1 MTYPLPLPRGAPC
14 AWCNKPIRTAAHP
27 KGSNRK
33 YCDRLRCR
41 RARVNRENRVSL
53 AAYHR
58 RGAAG
63 PRRQRELYD
72 PEKRHARAQ
81 AMTPAQLT
89 RRRAYA
95 RRYHRAHRTDINAR
109 QRATYDPAARR
120 AHYLAT
126 GK

>member
-1 MTYPLPLPRGAPC
+1 MTSLLPRGAPC

-27 KGSNRK
+27 KAWQRK
-33 YCDRLRCR
+33 YCDRVRCR
-41 RARVNRENRVSL
+41 RERLNRASV

-58 RGAAG
+58 LGAAG

-72 PEKRHARAQ
+72 PQARHARYKAL
-81 AMTPAQLT
+81 TPAQLT

-95 RRYHRAHRTDINAR
+95 RRYLRAHRVEHNAR
-109 QRATYDPAARR
+109 RRATYDPAARR

-126 GK
+126 GT

>member
-1 MTYPLPLPRGAPC
+1 MTIAAQGAPRGSPC
-14 AWCNKPIRTAAHP
+14 ADCGKPIRTGAHP
-27 KGSNRK
+27 KGWERK
-33 YCDRLRCR
+33 YCDRVRCR
-41 RARVNRENRVSL
+41 RARENRLSL
-53 AAYHR
+53 ASYRR

-89 RRRAYA
+89 RRRVAQ
-95 RRYHRAHRTDINAR
+95 RRYYRAHRAELSAR

-126 GK
+126 GT